1 MPQTITVK
9 VKLLPTKEQIR
20 LLEQSSHEYIKVI
33 NTLVSEM
40 AEAKKSTKKSTKD
53 IEANI
58 PSAVK
63 NQAIKD
69 AKSVF
74 STKVKKRKYKMIPI
88 LKRPVCVW
96 NNQNYS
102 FDFTH
107 ISIPFMVNGK
117 SIRLKVRAFL
127 ADKNNRNLDLL
138 KHKLGTLRITKKSN
152 KWIVQISVMLPT
164 NEKAGTKILGVDL
177 GLKVPAVAITED
189 DKVRFFGNGRQNK
202 YKKRKF
208 RSVRKN
214 LGKDKKVNAIRRF
227 DDKEQR
233 WM

>member
-1 MPQTITVK
+1 MSQTLTVK
-9 VKLLPTKEQIR
+9 VKLIPTKEQIR

-40 AEAKKSTKKSTKD
+40 VKAKKSTKKSTKD

-69 AKSVF
+69 AKSLF
-74 STKVKKRKYKMIPI
+74 ATKVKKSNYKIIPI
-88 LKRPVCVW
+88 LKRPVCIW

-102 FDFTH
+102 FDATH
-107 ISIPFMVNGK
+107 ISIPFKVNGK
-117 SIRLKVRAFL
+117 STRVKIRALL
-127 ADKNNRNLDLL
+127 SDKNNRNLNLL

-152 KWIVQISVMLPT
+152 KWIAQISVTLPT
-164 NEKAGTKILGVDL
+164 NKRTGTKILGVDL

-189 DKVRFFGNGRQNK
+189 
-202 YKKRKF
+202 
-208 RSVRKN
+208 
-214 LGKDKKVNAIRRF
+214 
-227 DDKEQR
+227 
-233 WM
+233 